1 MWQLPDQN
9 KDGDVSKSSLTTS
22 SEQKND
28 NGKGGGG
35 GNQRRVFN
43 VSEDGGDGTGWR
55 DRL

>member
-35 GNQRRVFN
+35 NQRRVFN